1 MVLRSSLL
9 GAVLVALGAT
19 SAHPAEPT
27 PLRDPIFQNQR
38 GSGSLGGPGPYY
50 PERAHRL
57 GITGTALI
65 ECTLAAKGRLND
77 CRAIEEQPSGQNFI
91 DAAMLMAKR
100 GWMTA
105 KPAEV
110 DGKPVDGE
118 VVRVLVPFNAG
129 RRPNR

>member
-1 MVLRSSLL
+1 MDLKSSLL
-9 GAVLVALGAT
+9 GALLVALAAA
-19 SAHPAEPT
+19 SAHSAEPA

-38 GSGSLGGPGPYY
+38 GSGSPGGPGPYY

-65 ECTLAAKGRLND
+65 ECTLTAKGRLND
-77 CRAIEEQPSGQNFI
+77 CRAIEEQPRGQNFI

-100 GWMTA
+100 GWMKA
-105 KPAEV
+105 KPAEL

-118 VVRVLVPFNAG
+118 IVRVLVPFNAG
-129 RRPNR
+129 RRPNQ